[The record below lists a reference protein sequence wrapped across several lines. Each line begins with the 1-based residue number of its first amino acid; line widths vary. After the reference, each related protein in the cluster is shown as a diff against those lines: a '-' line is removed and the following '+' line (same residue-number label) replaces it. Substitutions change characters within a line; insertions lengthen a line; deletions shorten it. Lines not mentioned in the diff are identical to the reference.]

1 MCQERKAPVSTSTA
15 SANLAPV
22 SGVAGRYASALFE
35 LALEAGSLEAV
46 EGELKTLQGA
56 IDASPDLKAFL
67 NSPVYDRDDQLSAI
81 GALAEKAGFGALVT
95 NFLKLIAKN
104 RRLFALS
111 DMIRAFRALAAD
123 HRGEV
128 SAEAATAAPMTDDQV
143 KALRLEI
150 EALVGKAVNLETRVD
165 PDLLGGLVVKIGSQ
179 MVDASLKTKLN
190 RLKTVMKKA

>member
-1 MCQERKAPVSTSTA
+1 MSTSTA

-35 LALEAGSLEAV
+35 LALDAGALEAV
-46 EGELKTLQGA
+46 EGELKTLQAA
-56 IDASPDLKAFL
+56 IAESADLKAFL
-67 NSPVYDRDDQLSAI
+67 KSPVYDRDDQLSAI
-81 GALAEKAGFGALVT
+81 GALAEKAGFGALVS
-95 NFLKLIAKN
+95 NFLKLIAQN
-104 RRLFALS
+104 RRLFALE

-128 SAEAATAAPMTDDQV
+128 SAEASTAAPMTDDQV

-150 EALVGKAVNLETRVD
+150 ERMVGKAVNLETRVD
-165 PDLLGGLVVKIGSQ
+165 PDLLGGLVVKIGSK

>member
-1 MCQERKAPVSTSTA
+1 MSNSTA
-15 SANLAPV
+15 SANLAPI
-22 SGVAGRYASALFE
+22 SGVAGRYATALFD
-35 LALEAGSLEAV
+35 LALDAGTLEAV
-46 EGELKTLQGA
+46 EGELKSLQSA
-56 IDASPDLKAFL
+56 IDGSSDLKAFL
-67 NSPVYDRDDQLSAI
+67 KSPVYDRDDQLKAVE
-81 GALAEKAGFGALVT
+81 ALAGKAGFGALVT

-104 RRLFALS
+104 RRLFALE

-150 EALVGKAVNLETRVD
+150 ERMVGKAVNLNTRVD

-190 RLKTVMKKA
+190 RLKTVMKEA